1 MRRRT
6 ALVSGVLSALL
17 PAAASACSVCG
28 GGNPANRL
36 AFFLST
42 IALSLIPLAMF
53 AGGLWWLRSRLGAQ
67 LADEFQDRDAAV
79 STGGAAASS
88 AQHDLH

>member
-1 MRRRT
+1 
-6 ALVSGVLSALL
+6 VLSALL

-42 IALSLIPLAMF
+42 IALSLIPLGMF

-79 STGGAAASS
+79 APAHPAASP
-88 AQHDLH
+88 APHRLH